1 MASGLQNFL
10 YQTDPW
16 ATYGDTHRDEQER
29 QRLSR
34 ATNVA
39 LNKRNTPVDIA
50 NIGLTSIPSGPLS
63 GDSISYEDLTVPPG
77 DFASPNE
84 LKEVTQALNP
94 YTQLDPFSIDPYV
107 SDTLEIDPETTE
119 LSSDEDYKNRLLDP
133 KNSFD
138 SLITTEA
145 RSFMNDS
152 EATDQEK
159 KFPGVM
165 LLQP

>member
-1 MASGLQNFL
+1 MPNGLQSFL

-63 GDSISYEDLTVPPG
+63 GDSISYADLTVPYDSISLDESKSLSESTLPEDYQG
-77 DFASPNE
+77 AFDISPFPDLDMDKMSMDIDTSIDNDT
-84 LKEVTQALNP
+84 LKQRVLNP
-94 YTQLDPFSIDPYV
+94 TDEKDFLLSLDAQMAIRDENA
-107 SDTLEIDPETTE
+107 TPE
-119 LSSDEDYKNRLLDP
+119 
-133 KNSFD
+133 
-138 SLITTEA
+138 
-145 RSFMNDS
+145 
-152 EATDQEK
+152 EK
-159 KFPGVM
+159 RG
-165 LLQP
+165 Q